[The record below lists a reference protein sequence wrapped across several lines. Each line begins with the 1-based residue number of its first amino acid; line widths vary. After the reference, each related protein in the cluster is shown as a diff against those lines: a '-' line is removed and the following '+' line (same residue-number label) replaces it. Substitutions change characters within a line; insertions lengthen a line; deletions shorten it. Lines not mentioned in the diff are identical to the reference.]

1 MGIGFMKH
9 SRVPYVMV
17 SVSAQTGGSALG
29 GGKYIKRRPVTVTAS
44 VNSGYTFG
52 GWYSGGVRVSG
63 DLVYTFTAVG
73 DIALEARFIA
83 MVTVTVTAQTGG
95 TANGGGTVASGTS
108 ITVTASPSSSHNFAG
123 WYEGNTLVS
132 SSVNYTFA
140 ATSNR
145 TLQARFTIKTYTI
158 TATATLGTAS
168 GGGTVNHGGSVTL
181 TSAPAGSNIW
191 VGWYEG
197 GTLVSTNRT
206 LTLTNITYSRI
217 LEARFRAP
225 VVGEPG
231 TVGDQVNVWGRNDGK
246 GSATWTFTHGKP
258 AYIEILSIYQYVDY
272 FNSSPECYDLRSN
285 HGGKL
290 AYGTTKL
297 TINCNISYPYGSLA
311 SKNRDTTFTFEW
323 TETSVIFRGLRPDNQ
338 YDTRNIVF
346 IPHY

>member
-1 MGIGFMKH
+1 M
-9 SRVPYVMV
+9 
-17 SVSAQTGGSALG
+17 
-29 GGKYIKRRPVTVTAS
+29 TAS

-63 DLVYTFTAVG
+63 DLAYTFTAVG

-206 LTLTNITYSRI
+206 LTLTNITYSRM

-231 TVGDQVNVWGRNDGK
+231 TAGGQITIVGPRDHK
-246 GSATWTFTHGKP
+246 GPATWNFTHGKP
-258 AYIEILSIYQYVDY
+258 AYIEIISIYQYIDEL
-272 FNSSPECYDLRSN
+272 NSSADCQDLRSN
-285 HGGKL
+285 HGGNL
-290 AYGTTKL
+290 TYGTTQL
-297 TINCNISYPYGSLA
+297 RLNCNISYPYGGSQTM
-311 SKNRDTTFTFEW
+311 NRDTTFTFEW
-323 TETSVIFRGLRPDNQ
+323 TETYFKFRGSRPNNS
-338 YDTRNIVF
+338 YDTRQITF